1 MKPNFF
7 QQGSPYLFHPLL
19 TPERTAEEIDFILG
33 ITGIKRSDRIL
44 DIGCGA
50 GRHSIELA
58 HRGYDVLG
66 IDPSEV
72 MIAAAKERAAEE
84 RVNPDFRQMRGEDL
98 DFDSQFD
105 LSLCLFTTLG
115 QVNDQEDNRLLLLN
129 AFRSLRSGGH
139 FIVELQQPDWV
150 EAHLKT
156 EERLGS
162 GESYVDVERDY
173 DKTNKL
179 VTEVFTRI
187 SPSGKRVYMLRYRLF
202 NQDEIRQLLE
212 WTGFG
217 KINFYDGYE
226 QTALKVDSPAMVIDA
241 VKGIT

>member
-19 TPERTAEEIDFILG
+19 TPERTAEEIDFMLG
-33 ITGIKRSDRIL
+33 ITGIKRGDRIL

-58 HRGYDVLG
+58 RRGYDVLG

-72 MIAAAKERAAEE
+72 MVAAAKERAAEE

-98 DFDSQFD
+98 NYEGQFD
-105 LSLCLFTTLG
+105 LALCLFTTLG
-115 QVNDQEDNRLLLLN
+115 QVNDQEDNHQLLLN

-139 FIVELQQPDWV
+139 FIVELQQPGWV

-162 GESYVDVERDY
+162 GESYVDVERSY
-173 DKTNKL
+173 DKQNKL

-187 SPSGKRVYMLRYRLF
+187 SPSGEQMYMLRYRLF
-202 NQDEIRQLLE
+202 NKDEIEQLLE
-212 WTGFG
+212 NAGFSEI
-217 KINFYDGYE
+217 KFYEGYE
-226 QTALKVDSPAMVIDA
+226 RTPLVADNPVMVIEA
-241 VKGIT
+241 IKGTG